1 MGRSELLVMGGNAFL
16 GQSTGVKGN
25 TAEEFMASEVE
36 WHWVTLVRLDGARS
50 WNVFKVILQKVFR
63 LLFWMQRS

>member
-1 MGRSELLVMGGNAFL
+1 MGRSELLVMGGNVFL

-25 TAEEFMASEVE
+25 TAEEFMACEVE
-36 WHWVTLVRLDGARS
+36 WHLMTLVRLDGARS